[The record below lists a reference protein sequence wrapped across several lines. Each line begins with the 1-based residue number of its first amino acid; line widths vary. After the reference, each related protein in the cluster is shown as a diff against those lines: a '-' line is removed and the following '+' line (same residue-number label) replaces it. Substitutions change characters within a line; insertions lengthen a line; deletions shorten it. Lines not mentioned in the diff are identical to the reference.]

1 MMKRSNNFKVAYF
14 TQFQKII
21 KFKFVELVGDKYIL
35 ELILKLKLE
44 KFQSF

>member
-21 KFKFVELVGDKYIL
+21 KLKFDELVPNKYIL
-35 ELILKLKLE
+35 ELILKLKQE
-44 KFQSF
+44 KF